1 MTARCTAAIVAAC
14 AGASLALGVTYSHAD
29 PPANGA
35 SATVWR
41 TVTEHA
47 RYHGHGGE
55 YWANQNTHAR
65 RAARSLRRTIRAQA
79 RTVRRLRREEQ
90 SRWAP
95 TVSYAISLASR
106 VFGVSESKM
115 RAVAY
120 CESTFNPF
128 ASNGRYHGLF
138 QLGWSPFGMSPF
150 DPIANALSAA
160 RTVAHDGSWRQWSC
174 G

>member
-1 MTARCTAAIVAAC
+1 MTRLSAVAAVSVALAT
-14 AGASLALGVTYSHAD
+14 AGAWAATSWAD

-65 RAARSLRRTIRAQA
+65 RALNRANL
-79 RTVRRLRREEQ
+79 RLRRARLTIRRQ
-90 SRWAP
+90 ALDTRRRWAP
-95 TVSYAISLASR
+95 TVSYAIGLASA
-106 VFGVSESKM
+106 VYGVPAAKM
-115 RAVAY
+115 WAVAS
-120 CESTFNPF
+120 CESTLDPF
-128 ASNGRYHGLF
+128 ASNGRYKGLF
-138 QLGWSPFGMSPF
+138 QLGWSPFGLSPY
-150 DPIANALSAA
+150 DPVASALSAA
-160 RTVAHDGSWRQWSC
+160 QTVVRDGSWRQWSC